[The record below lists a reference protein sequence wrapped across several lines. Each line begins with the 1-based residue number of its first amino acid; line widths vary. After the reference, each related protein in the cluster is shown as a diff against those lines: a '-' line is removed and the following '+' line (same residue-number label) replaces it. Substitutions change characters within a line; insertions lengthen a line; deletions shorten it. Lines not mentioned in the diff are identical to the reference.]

1 MAQIATRI
9 AAFAALFLALN
20 IGCSSAQDRRQN
32 EPGQFDFYVLSLSW
46 SPSFCDAAAERSPER
61 AARDQQCGERPFS
74 FVVHGLWPQYEKGF
88 PEFCQ
93 NPAPR
98 LDRNIVSSMLDM
110 MPSPRLIFHEWD
122 RHGVCAGLPA
132 RGYFDTVR
140 KARATV
146 KIPPDYLDLA
156 EPKTVSP
163 KEVEDAFVAAN
174 PGLTHE
180 AIAIGCDAKRLNEV
194 RICLSKDLK
203 FRNCAEVDRRACRR
217 DQVVMPRVRGTQ
229 GAAPGGG

>member
-46 SPSFCDAAAERSPER
+46 SPSFCDAATERSPER

-122 RHGVCAGLPA
+122 RHGVCSGLPA

-146 KIPPDYLDLA
+146 KIPPAYLDLA

-163 KEVEDAFVAAN
+163 SEVEEAFVAAN
-174 PGLTHE
+174 PGLTRE
-180 AIAIGCDAKRLNEV
+180 AIAIGCDSKRLNEV

-203 FRNCAEVDRRACRR
+203 FRNCAEVDGRSCRR
-217 DQVVMPRVRGTQ
+217 DQVVMPRVRGGQ
-229 GAAPGGG
+229 GGTPGGG